1 MLASAQVLS
10 QIEELR
16 RQLHQGIGAQYDPA
30 RLQTL
35 VPISQELDRLVVE
48 FARHESH
55 NSSDEAQQ

>member
-1 MLASAQVLS
+1 MQASAQVLL

-16 RQLHQGIGAQYDPA
+16 RQLHQGMGAQYDPV

-48 FARHESH
+48 FARDELNNNHEG
-55 NSSDEAQQ
+55 AQQ